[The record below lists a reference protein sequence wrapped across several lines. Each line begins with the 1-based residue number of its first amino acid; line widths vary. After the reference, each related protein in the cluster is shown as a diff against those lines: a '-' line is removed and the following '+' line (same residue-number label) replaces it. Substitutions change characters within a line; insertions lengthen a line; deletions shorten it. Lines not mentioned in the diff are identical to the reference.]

1 MNKRKQLVKDLNIFP
16 LKLKCIKTTLTE
28 SFIKGKTYSF
38 IGEDRSSGEPKGTY
52 IEDKDKKRYMSVTKK
67 YIYSMIEEGYLK

>member
-28 SFIKGKTYSF
+28 SFIKGKTYAF
-38 IGEDRSSGEPKGTY
+38 VGEDCNSIEPKGTY
-52 IEDKDKKRYMSVTKK
+52 IETKDKKRYMRVTKK
-67 YIYSMIEEGYLK
+67 YIFNMIEEGYFK